1 MRRHSGGISMRFS
14 QQIAVARSPSR
25 DLETARDPR
34 EGHRRSKI
42 IVHATLGSVS
52 GPRLPSELAGFEGP
66 GPTGGRYRARP
77 VRLNT
82 AIGSLFAVGSAC
94 FVLGSV
100 PAYLNRVGE
109 TADGP
114 AYFIGALF
122 FTAAPFRQLV
132 QAQSPAMTGA

>member
-1 MRRHSGGISMRFS
+1 M
-14 QQIAVARSPSR
+14 
-25 DLETARDPR
+25 
-34 EGHRRSKI
+34 
-42 IVHATLGSVS
+42 
-52 GPRLPSELAGFEGP
+52 
-66 GPTGGRYRARP
+66 RARP

-94 FVLGSV
+94 FVLGSL

-122 FTAAPFRQLV
+122 FTAASFGQLV
-132 QAQSPAMTGA
+132 QAQSPAMTGPDSVGQETPRPGQDAGLAAARPWLAGGHHPVPGHAALQREHDLGPRAQCDGQGGGPTGLAS